1 MFLSK
6 RYWLL
11 LAAVIEFIYIA
22 MGDKL
27 LNDNGQKRFL
37 FGYLKG
43 FLSSCYYYTTQYM
56 LYGGKKSDK
65 KSLSGEMYAWR

>member
-1 MFLSK
+1 MFLS
-6 RYWLL
+6 RIFDDI
-11 LAAVIEFIYIA
+11 ASCCFIEFIYIA

-43 FLSSCYYYTTQYM
+43 FFAILNICESRR
-56 LYGGKKSDK
+56 KKV
-65 KSLSGEMYAWR
+65 LCR